1 MKIARPVALAA
12 ASAALVAVP
21 ATTLATPAHAADSGA
36 STQAAQSA
44 QAAQASSGAGSVDL
58 ISGYLGVA
66 NQILDIVVAQ
76 VETNNNRE
84 GWLQALQNAAWYQFD
99 ESKNVMVIKAD
110 QYEGNLQGVQLDAIY
125 KYPGL
130 PDMRVLVFDSGSVT
144 NTGDGGYI
152 NWAFQGWWDRPS
164 DNTVNFHLP

>member
-1 MKIARPVALAA
+1 MKLTRPLALGVATAAMVAVPVATAAPALAA
-12 ASAALVAVP
+12 DQAPDRAQAPRAQVA
-21 ATTLATPAHAADSGA
+21 
-36 STQAAQSA
+36 AAQ
-44 QAAQASSGAGSVDL
+44 GPGSVDL

-76 VETNNNRE
+76 VETDDNRE

-110 QYEGNLQGVQLDAIY
+110 QYQGDLQGVQLDAVY

-164 DNTVNFHLP
+164 DTTVNFRQP

>member
-1 MKIARPVALAA
+1 MKLRRPVALAA
-12 ASAALVAVP
+12 ATAALVAVP
-21 ATTLATPAHAADSGA
+21 AATLAP
-36 STQAAQSA
+36 
-44 QAAQASSGAGSVDL
+44 AAQADPAQAQQQKAAAAQGPGSVDL

-84 GWLQALQNAAWYQFD
+84 GWLQSLQNAAWFQFD
-99 ESKNVMVIKAD
+99 EGKNVMVIKAD

-130 PDMRVLVFDSGSVT
+130 PDMRVLVFDSGTVT

-152 NWAFQGWWDRPS
+152 NWAFQGWFDRTS
-164 DNTVNFHLP
+164 DSTVDFHLP

>member
-1 MKIARPVALAA
+1 MKLRRPLALAA

-21 ATTLATPAHAADSGA
+21 AATLAPAQAADA
-36 STQAAQSA
+36 STQQSQKAAAQ
-44 QAAQASSGAGSVDL
+44 GPGSVDL

-66 NQILDIVVAQ
+66 NQILDVVVAQ

-84 GWLQALQNAAWYQFD
+84 GWLQALQNAAWFQFD
-99 ESKNVMVIKAD
+99 EGKNVMVIKAD

-130 PDMRVLVFDSGSVT
+130 PDMRVLVFDSGTVT

-152 NWAFQGWWDRPS
+152 NWAFQGWFDRTS
-164 DNTVNFHLP
+164 DSTVEFHTP